1 MHMHVTCRS
10 LFIQIRFHVK
20 VNICSSYLRNVSQ
33 FINLWCTP
41 YLYFIK
47 GTKNN
52 SIIFTSFKKYC
63 GFSNIVDFDKRW
75 ILENSFTITAENF
88 LVIGTWKFRWNRMPG
103 IWLTSQ
109 LGSLYRIKSTDLRST
124 HKQFCLLAFYS
135 LVFKAWIYLI
145 DLHCTIL
152 LYPISAC
159 PVLMN
164 LRM

>member
-33 FINLWCTP
+33 FINLSCTP

-75 ILENSFTITAENF
+75 TLANSFTITAENF

-109 LGSLYRIKSTDLRST
+109 GVCTDLRALTFDQHTNS
-124 HKQFCLLAFYS
+124 FVCLLFIRWFS
-135 LVFKAWIYLI
+135 KPEFIWLIYI
-145 DLHCTIL
+145 V
-152 LYPISAC
+152 LYCYIQ
-159 PVLMN
+159 
-164 LRM
+164 

>member
-88 LVIGTWKFRWNRMPG
+88 LVIGTWKFRWNPMPG

-109 LGSLYRIKSTDLRST
+109 GVCTDLRALT
-124 HKQFCLLAFYS
+124 FDQQFACFLFAGFQS
-135 LVFKAWIYLI
+135 LNLFDWF
-145 DLHCTIL
+145 T
-152 LYPISAC
+152 LYYTAISNKC
-159 PVLMN
+159 MPSVN
-164 LRM
+164 EFEDVIINI

>member
-52 SIIFTSFKKYC
+52 SIIFMSFKKYC

-75 ILENSFTITAENF
+75 IFENSFTITAENF
-88 LVIGTWKFRWNRMPG
+88 LVIGSWKFRWKRMPG

-109 LGSLYRIKSTDLRST
+109 GVCKELRALTFDQHTNS
-124 HKQFCLLAFYS
+124 FVCLLFIRWFS
-135 LVFKAWIYLI
+135 KPEFIWLIYI
-145 DLHCTIL
+145 V
-152 LYPISAC
+152 LYCYIQ
-159 PVLMN
+159 
-164 LRM
+164 